1 MGKGKGTFEYWAC
14 RAPIGKVI
22 FEVGGGGIAEQ
33 VAKDGELPSF
43 SIKDL
48 KANLIYASLYSAPI
62 SSSQTPSPNGIHNS
76 PTPP

>member
-33 VAKDGELPSF
+33 VAKDGEPR
-43 SIKDL
+43 
-48 KANLIYASLYSAPI
+48 
-62 SSSQTPSPNGIHNS
+62 SSSVKAIKHKSDICLSVQRSN
-76 PTPP
+76 